1 MMRCRRHLG
10 VVAIAAVTLSPAK
23 LVWSAT
29 PKIYPAVPRGLAD
42 THNDQLNA
50 ESLTFINT

>member
-1 MMRCRRHLG
+1 MRCRRHLG